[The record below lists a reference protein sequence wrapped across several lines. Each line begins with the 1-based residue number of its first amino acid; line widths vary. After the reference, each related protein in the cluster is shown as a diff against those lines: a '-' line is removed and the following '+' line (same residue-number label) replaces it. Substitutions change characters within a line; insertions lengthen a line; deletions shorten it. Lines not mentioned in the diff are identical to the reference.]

1 MRSNTLAL
9 HKAEWTVLALRM
21 PDQLKTRAEQAA
33 ANDRASL
40 NAWLVKAVTAA
51 LDRAG
56 PPRRDGSTPPSRR
69 QRYVGWGR

>member
-1 MRSNTLAL
+1 
-9 HKAEWTVLALRM
+9 M
-21 PDQLKTRAEQAA
+21 PDQLKARAEQAA
-33 ANDRASL
+33 ANERVSL

-56 PPRRDGSTPPSRR
+56 PTRRDGGSPQSRR